1 LPSDFF
7 KDCCP
12 ARRKRKP
19 PTLKRKPPAIIKYDP
34 LMSRPA
40 VAQVVPLPV
49 VDAFFGKKYQRRKET
64 VPTTNYR

>member
-1 LPSDFF
+1 MEAANSREEAND
-7 KDCCP
+7 
-12 ARRKRKP
+12 AS
-19 PTLKRKPPAIIKYDP
+19 IIRQDL